1 MENKVLISTWNIM
14 KQTTKSKLFFLS
26 IGILM
31 LMTLL
36 WAAPVL
42 AQSGPLPTTPGAPVD
57 LPNLLD
63 SFDMRKSV
71 GMEELGTPLQL
82 IVFLALL
89 TILPFIFIMT
99 TSFIR
104 TVIVLSFLRTAMGTQ
119 TNPPN
124 QVVVGIAIF
133 LTLYTMAPVWDSI
146 NNDAIVPYLDN
157 KITQSVA
164 VERALTPLKSFMLKH
179 TSEQELGFFI
189 RLANYPKPKRPS
201 DVALHVVV
209 PAFMVSELTTGFKM
223 GFVLFLPFLIID
235 LVVANTLLALGMMM
249 LSPVTISLP
258 FKVLVFTL
266 ADGWFLVLQAIVQS
280 FRI

>member
-1 MENKVLISTWNIM
+1 MKHIKLI
-14 KQTTKSKLFFLS
+14 KYFGLFCLL
-26 IGILM
+26 GLILFG
-31 LMTLL
+31 LGETLP
-36 WAAPVL
+36 AL
-42 AQSGPLPTTPGAPVD
+42 AQTSAGPLPTSPVD
-57 LPNLLD
+57 PVAPTNILD
-63 SFDMRKSV
+63 SVDLRQPMKLS
-71 GMEELGTPLQL
+71 ELGTPLQL
-82 IVFLALL
+82 IVFMSLL
-89 TILPFIFIMT
+89 TILPFMFIMT

-133 LTLYTMAPVWDSI
+133 LTLYTMAPVWEQI

-164 VERALTPLKSFMLKH
+164 VDRALTPLKTFMLKH
-179 TSEQELGFFI
+179 TSKQELGFFI
-189 RLANYPKPKRPS
+189 RIAKQKQPQKPS
-201 DVALHVVV
+201 DIPLHIVV
-209 PAFMVSELTTGFKM
+209 PAYMVSELTTGFKM

-258 FKVLVFTL
+258 FKILVFTL
-266 ADGWFLVLQAIVQS
+266 ADGWFLILQAIVTS
-280 FRI
+280 FHI

>member
-1 MENKVLISTWNIM
+1 MKKTRLIRYGLLLSLVALILFGVMEVLP
-14 KQTTKSKLFFLS
+14 
-26 IGILM
+26 
-31 LMTLL
+31 
-36 WAAPVL
+36 AL
-42 AQSGPLPTTPGAPVD
+42 AQTSGGPLPTSPVAPA
-57 LPNLLD
+57 PPSNLLD
-63 SFDMRKSV
+63 TIDLRKPMKLS
-71 GMEELGTPLQL
+71 ELGSPLQL
-82 IVFLALL
+82 IVFMALL
-89 TILPFIFIMT
+89 TILPFMFIMT

-104 TVIVLSFLRTAMGTQ
+104 TIMVLSFLRTAMGTQ

-133 LTLYTMAPVWDSI
+133 LTLYTMAPVWDKI
-146 NNDAIVPYLDN
+146 NSDAIVPYLDN

-164 VERALTPLKSFMLKH
+164 VERGLTPLKTFMLRH
-179 TSEQELGFFI
+179 TSKQELGFFI
-189 RLANYPKPKRPS
+189 RLAKQPQPRRPS
-201 DVALHVVV
+201 DVPLHIVV

-266 ADGWFLVLQAIVQS
+266 ADGWMLTLQAIVTS
-280 FRI
+280 FNMTQ

>member
-1 MENKVLISTWNIM
+1 MKHLKWIKTSTLIAVFALLVWGA
-14 KQTTKSKLFFLS
+14 FD
-26 IGILM
+26 ILP
-31 LMTLL
+31 
-36 WAAPVL
+36 AL
-42 AQSGPLPTTPGAPVD
+42 AQSTSGPLPTTPVPPINPTG
-57 LPNLLD
+57 LLD
-63 SFDMRKSV
+63 TIDLRQPLKLN
-71 GMEELGTPLQL
+71 ELGSPLQL
-82 IVFLALL
+82 IVFMAML
-89 TILPFIFIMT
+89 TVLPFLFIMT

-124 QVVVGIAIF
+124 QVVVGVAIF
-133 LTLYTMAPVWDSI
+133 LTLYTMSPVWDKI

-164 VERALTPLKSFMLKH
+164 VERAITPLKTFMLKH
-179 TSEQELGFFI
+179 TSKQELGFFI
-189 RLANYPKPKRPS
+189 RLANQKQPQRPS
-201 DVALHVVV
+201 DVPLQVVV

-258 FKVLVFTL
+258 FKILVFTL
-266 ADGWFLVLQAIVQS
+266 ADGWFLILQAIVTS

>member
-1 MENKVLISTWNIM
+1 MKHIHWNKRKLALSVL
-14 KQTTKSKLFFLS
+14 
-26 IGILM
+26 
-31 LMTLL
+31 LL
-36 WAAPVL
+36 LGLLLCLALPVL
-42 AQSGPLPTTPGAPVD
+42 AQTGPLPTTPQDPVAPA
-57 LPNLLD
+57 NLLD
-63 SFDMRKSV
+63 TIDLRAPMKLS
-71 GMEELGTPLQL
+71 ELGTPLQL
-82 IVFLALL
+82 IVFMSLL

-133 LTLYTMAPVWDSI
+133 LTLYTMAPVWEQI

-157 KITQSVA
+157 NITQSVA
-164 VERALTPLKSFMLKH
+164 VERAVTPLKTFMLKH
-179 TSEQELGFFI
+179 TSKQELGFFI
-189 RLANYPKPKRPS
+189 RIAKQKQPQKPS
-201 DVALHVVV
+201 DVPLHIVV
-209 PAFMVSELTTGFKM
+209 PAYMVSELTTGFKM

-258 FKVLVFTL
+258 FKILVFTM
-266 ADGWFLVLQAIVQS
+266 ADGWFLILQAIVTS
-280 FRI
+280 FHI

>member
-1 MENKVLISTWNIM
+1 MKHIKLIKYTAI
-14 KQTTKSKLFFLS
+14 LFL
-26 IGILM
+26 L
-31 LMTLL
+31 TLVIVGVVQG
-36 WAAPVL
+36 APAL
-42 AQSGPLPTTPGAPVD
+42 AQTAGSGPLATAPVD
-57 LPNLLD
+57 PSSPSNLLD
-63 SFDMRKSV
+63 AVDMRQPMKLN
-71 GMEELGTPLQL
+71 ELGTPLQL
-82 IVFLALL
+82 IVFMALL
-89 TILPFIFIMT
+89 TVLPFMFIMT

-133 LTLYTMAPVWDSI
+133 LTFYTMAPVWDKI
-146 NNDAIVPYLDN
+146 NNDSIVPYLDN

-164 VERALTPLKSFMLKH
+164 VDRALTPLKTFMLKH
-179 TSEQELGFFI
+179 TSKQELGFFI
-189 RLANYPKPKRPS
+189 RLANQKQPAKPS
-201 DVALHVVV
+201 DVPLHIVV
-209 PAFMVSELTTGFKM
+209 PAYMVSELTTGFKM

-258 FKVLVFTL
+258 FKILVFTL
-266 ADGWFLVLQAIVQS
+266 ADGWFLVLQAIVTS

>member
-1 MENKVLISTWNIM
+1 MKHLKWIKISV
-14 KQTTKSKLFFLS
+14 FFVAL
-26 IGILM
+26 GL
-31 LMTLL
+31 LL
-36 WAAPVL
+36 WGMAELMPAL
-42 AQSGPLPTTPGAPVD
+42 AQQSTSGPLPTSPV
-57 LPNLLD
+57 PPIKATGLLD
-63 SFDMRKSV
+63 TIDLRQPMKLS
-71 GMEELGTPLQL
+71 ELGSPLQL
-82 IVFLALL
+82 IVFMSML
-89 TILPFIFIMT
+89 TILPFLFIMT

-124 QVVVGIAIF
+124 QAVMGIAIF
-133 LTLYTMAPVWDSI
+133 LTLYTMSPVWDKI

-157 KITQSVA
+157 KITQSTA
-164 VERALTPLKSFMLKH
+164 VERGITPLKTFMLKH
-179 TSEQELGFFI
+179 TSKQELGFFI
-189 RLANYPKPKRPS
+189 RLANQKQPQRPS
-201 DVALHVVV
+201 DVPLQVVV

-258 FKVLVFTL
+258 FKILVFTL
-266 ADGWFLVLQAIVQS
+266 ADGWFLILQALVTS